1 MNASME
7 NSLTTDR
14 LLLTHLTRHS
24 AGRGVLRLAARSADA
39 RTPWSADERLNFNG
53 VLRRTPRTGALGPVL
68 SYLTR

>member
-1 MNASME
+1 ME

-39 RTPWSADERLNFNG
+39 RTPRSADERL
-53 VLRRTPRTGALGPVL
+53 
-68 SYLTR
+68 